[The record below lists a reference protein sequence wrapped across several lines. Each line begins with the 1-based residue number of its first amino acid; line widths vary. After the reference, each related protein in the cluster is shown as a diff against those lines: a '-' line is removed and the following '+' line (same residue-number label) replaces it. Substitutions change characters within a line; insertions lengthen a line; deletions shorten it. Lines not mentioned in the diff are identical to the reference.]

1 MERKYKHLCSPITVG
16 RVTFRNR
23 MFSTPMGGTDIEND
37 GCIGPK
43 STAFYEYRAKG
54 GAAAVTVS
62 ELMVHPATDGSHAY
76 HLDESILNSL
86 AKATY
91 TADAIRRHGAIPS
104 MELSHSGM
112 FAGTYMTDKSKQHG
126 LAQWSADDGVRSDGV
141 PYKALT
147 KEMIAEIVASYG
159 HVAGLCKRAGFEMVM
174 VHAGHGWL
182 LNQFLSPMF
191 NHRTD
196 EYGGSTENRCR
207 FAIEALKAVREAV
220 GPGFPIELRLSGAEF
235 VPEGYDIDEGVRIA
249 KILEPYV
256 DILHVTAG
264 TYQRA
269 FDITHPSM
277 FEDHGRN
284 VYLAAEIKK
293 HVSVPVATIGGL
305 SDPAQMEEIIAS
317 GKADIVYMGRQ
328 LLADPFLP
336 QKVMENRDDEIVHC
350 MRCFVCMSERAAT
363 STRRCAINPIIGR
376 EDEGMEIQPAPFKK
390 RVLIAGGGPGGL
402 YAAYTAARRGHE
414 VLLCEKEDEVGGIL
428 KSEQVLPFKQEMYQL
443 GATYRLLAERAGA
456 EIRTGVEVTK
466 EFAEAYKPDALIIAV
481 GSSPLCPP
489 IPGLD
494 GENVVLV
501 NDQYKHEKP
510 ITDSVVVFGGGI
522 SGVEC
527 AIHMGM
533 EGRKVHLVEMR
544 DDVALDSVIRQ
555 RPILLKNLY
564 KYCTVHTGYR
574 GLEVTAEGIWCQTK
588 EGEKVLVPGTTV
600 ICALGQRPNSKTV
613 EALYDCAP
621 WVRVIG
627 DAGAVGTITKATYQG
642 HHAAM
647 DIGCY

>member
-1 MERKYKHLCSPITVG
+1 MERKYPNLSKPIRIGNVW
-16 RVTFRNR
+16 FRNR

-43 STAFYEYRAKG
+43 SQAFYEYRAKG
-54 GAAAVTVS
+54 GAAAVTIS

-76 HLDESILNSL
+76 HIDEKILNSIP
-86 AKATY
+86 KATY

-104 MELSHSGM
+104 VELSHSGM
-112 FAGTYMTDKSKQHG
+112 YAGTYMTDKSKSHG
-126 LAQWSADDGVRSDGV
+126 LAQWSADDGVRADGV

-147 KEMIAEIVASYG
+147 KEMIKEIVEAYG
-159 HVAGLCKRAGFEMVM
+159 HAAELCKRAGFEMMM

-207 FAIEALKAVREAV
+207 LAIEVLQAVRKAV

-235 VPEGYDIDEGVRIA
+235 VPEGYDLDEGIKIA
-249 KILEPYV
+249 KILEPYI
-256 DILHVTAG
+256 DLLHVTAG
-264 TYQRA
+264 TYQRT
-269 FDITHPSM
+269 FSVTHPSM

-293 HVSVPVATIGGL
+293 HVSIPVATIGGL
-305 SDPAQMEEIIAS
+305 SDPEQMEEIISS
-317 GKADIVYMGRQ
+317 GKADVVYMGRQ

-336 QKVMENRDDEIVHC
+336 KKVMEGRDDEIVHC

-363 STRRCAINPIIGR
+363 GTRRCAINPIIGR
-376 EDEGMEIQPAPFKK
+376 EDEGMEILPAAHKK
-390 RVLIAGGGPGGL
+390 KVLIAGGGPGGL

-414 VLLCEKEDEVGGIL
+414 VLLCEKEDRVGGIL
-428 KSEQVLPFKQEMYQL
+428 KSEEVLPFKQEMYML
-443 GATYRLLAERAGA
+443 GESYRRLAVREGA
-456 EIRTGVEVTK
+456 KIETGKEVTR
-466 EFAEAYKPDALIIAV
+466 EFAEEYKPDALIIAV
-481 GSSPLCPP
+481 GSSPLRPP
-489 IPGLD
+489 LPGLD
-494 GENVVLV
+494 GDNVILV

-510 ITDSVVVFGGGI
+510 IGDTVVVFGGGI

-533 EGRKVHLVEMR
+533 EGKQVHLVEMR

-555 RPILLKNLY
+555 RPILMDKLY
-564 KYCTVHTGYR
+564 KLCNVHTGYK
-574 GLEVTAEGIWCQTK
+574 GLEVTKDGIWCETK
-588 EGEKVLVPGTTV
+588 DGERVLVPGQTV
-600 ICALGQRPNSKTV
+600 ICALGQRPNSKIV
-613 EALYDCAP
+613 EELYDCAP
-621 WVRVIG
+621 FVRVIG
-627 DAGAVGTITKATYQG
+627 DACSVGTITKATYQG

-647 DIGCY
+647 DI

>member
-1 MERKYKHLCSPITVG
+1 MERKFPNLCKPIRIGNVWY
-16 RVTFRNR
+16 RNR

-112 FAGTYMTDKSKQHG
+112 FAGTYMTDKNKSHG
-126 LAQWSADDGVRSDGV
+126 LAQWSADDGVRADGV
-141 PYKALT
+141 PYKALS
-147 KEMIAEIVASYG
+147 KEQIQEIVAAYG

-182 LNQFLSPMF
+182 LNQFLTPMY

-207 FAIEALKAVREAV
+207 FTIEVLKAVRAAV

-235 VPEGYDIDEGVRIA
+235 VPEGYDLDEGIRIA

-256 DILHVTAG
+256 DLLHVTAG
-264 TYQRA
+264 TYQRT
-269 FDITHPSM
+269 FGITHPSM

-293 HVSVPVATIGGL
+293 HVSVPVATLGGL
-305 SDPAQMEEIIAS
+305 TDPEQMEEIIAS
-317 GKADIVYMGRQ
+317 GQADIVEMGRQ

-336 QKVMENRDDEIVHC
+336 QKVMENREEEIVHC

-363 STRRCAINPIIGR
+363 STRRCAVNPIIGR
-376 EDEGMEIQPAPFKK
+376 EDEGMEIIPAPVKK

-402 YAAYTAARRGHE
+402 YAAYTAARRGHD
-414 VLLCEKEDEVGGIL
+414 VLLCEKEDRVGGIL
-428 KSEQVLPFKQEMYQL
+428 KSEEVLPFKQEMFRL
-443 GATYRLLAERAGA
+443 GDSLRILAEKAGA
-456 EIRTGVEVTK
+456 KILTGQEVTK
-466 EFAEAYKPDALIIAV
+466 EFAEAYQPDALIIAV
-481 GSSPLCPP
+481 GSSPLRPA

-494 GENVVLV
+494 GENVIVV
-501 NDQYKHEKP
+501 NDLYKHEKP
-510 ITDSVVVFGGGI
+510 VTDSVVVFGGGI
-522 SGVEC
+522 SGAEC
-527 AIHMGM
+527 AVHMGM
-533 EGRKVHLVEMR
+533 EGKQVHLVEMR
-544 DDVALDSVIRQ
+544 DDVALDAVIRQ
-555 RPILLKNLY
+555 RPLLLEKLG
-564 KYCTVHTGYR
+564 KFCTVHTGYR
-574 GLEVTAEGIWCQTK
+574 GLEVTSEGIWCETK
-588 EGEKVLVPGTTV
+588 AGEKVLVPGTTV
-600 ICALGQRPNSKTV
+600 ICALGQRPNQKIV
-613 EALYDCAP
+613 EELIDCAP
-621 WVRVIG
+621 FVRVIG
-627 DAGAVGTITKATYQG
+627 DANSVGTITKATYQG
-642 HHAAM
+642 HHAAL
-647 DIGCY
+647 DI

>member
-1 MERKYKHLCSPITVG
+1 MERKYPHLCKPIRIGNVWY
-16 RVTFRNR
+16 RNR
-23 MFSTPMGGTDIEND
+23 MFSTPMGGTDIELD

-43 STAFYEYRAKG
+43 SQAFYEYRAKG
-54 GAAAVTVS
+54 GCAAVTVS
-62 ELMVHPATDGSHAY
+62 ELMVHPSDGSHAY
-76 HLDESILNSL
+76 RLDESILNSL
-86 AKATY
+86 PKATY

-104 MELSHSGM
+104 IELSHSGM
-112 FAGTYMTDKSKQHG
+112 FAGTYMTDKTKSHG
-126 LAQWSADDGVRSDGV
+126 LNQWSADDGVRADGV

-147 KEMIAEIVASYG
+147 KEMIAEIVAAYG
-159 HVAGLCKRAGFEMVM
+159 HTAGLCKRAGFEMVM

-207 FAIEALKAVREAV
+207 LAIEVLKSVRAAV

-235 VPEGYDIDEGVRIA
+235 VPEGYDLDEGVRIA
-249 KILEPYV
+249 KILEPYI

-264 TYQRA
+264 TYQRT
-269 FDITHPSM
+269 FGITHPSM

-293 HVSVPVATIGGL
+293 HVSIPVATIGGL
-305 SDPAQMEEIIAS
+305 TDPEQMEEIIAS
-317 GKADIVYMGRQ
+317 GKADIVEMGRQ

-336 QKVMENRDDEIVHC
+336 QKVMENRDEEIVHC

-363 STRRCAINPIIGR
+363 GTRRCAINPIIGR
-376 EDEGMEIQPAPFKK
+376 EDEGMEITPAPVKK
-390 RVLIAGGGPGGL
+390 RVLVVGGGPGGL
-402 YAAYTAARRGHE
+402 YAAYT
-414 VLLCEKEDEVGGIL
+414 K
-428 KSEQVLPFKQEMYQL
+428 L
-443 GATYRLLAERAGA
+443 GETYKLLAERAGA
-456 EIRTGVEVTK
+456 KIVTGQEVTK
-466 EFAEAYKPDALIIAV
+466 EFAGAYNPDAIIIAA
-481 GSSPLCPP
+481 GSSPLRPP

-494 GENVVLV
+494 GENVILV

-510 ITDSVVVFGGGI
+510 LTDSVVVFGGGI

-533 EGRKVHLVEMR
+533 EGRQVHLVEMR

-555 RPILLKNLY
+555 RPLLLEKLNKL
-564 KYCTVHTGYR
+564 CTVHTGYK
-574 GLEVTAEGIWCQTK
+574 GLEVTKEGIWCQTR

-600 ICALGQRPNSKTV
+600 ICALGQRPRWDV
-613 EALYDCAP
+613 AQELYDCAP

-627 DAGAVGTITKATYQG
+627 DANAVGTITKATYQG
-642 HHAAM
+642 HHAAL
-647 DIGCY
+647 DI

>member
-1 MERKYKHLCSPITVG
+1 MERKVPNLCKPIRIGNVWY
-16 RVTFRNR
+16 RNR

-112 FAGTYMTDKSKQHG
+112 FAGTYMTDKNKSHG
-126 LAQWSADDGVRSDGV
+126 LAQWSADDGVRADGV
-141 PYKALT
+141 PYKALS
-147 KEMIAEIVASYG
+147 KEQIQEIVAAYG

-182 LNQFLSPMF
+182 LNQFLTPMY

-207 FAIEALKAVREAV
+207 FTIEVLKAVRAAV
-220 GPGFPIELRLSGAEF
+220 GSGFPIELRLSGAEF
-235 VPEGYDIDEGVRIA
+235 VPEGYDLDEGIRIA

-256 DILHVTAG
+256 DLLHVTAG
-264 TYQRA
+264 TYQRT
-269 FDITHPSM
+269 FGITHPSM

-293 HVSVPVATIGGL
+293 HVSVPVATLGGL
-305 SDPAQMEEIIAS
+305 TDPEQMEEIIAS
-317 GKADIVYMGRQ
+317 GQADIVEMGRQ

-336 QKVMENRDDEIVHC
+336 QKVMENRDEEIVHC

-363 STRRCAINPIIGR
+363 STRRCAVNPIIGR
-376 EDEGMEIQPAPFKK
+376 EDEGMEIIPAPVKK

-402 YAAYTAARRGHE
+402 YAAYTAARRGHD
-414 VLLCEKEDEVGGIL
+414 VLLCEKEDRVGGIL
-428 KSEQVLPFKQEMYQL
+428 KSEEVLPFKQEMFRL
-443 GATYRLLAERAGA
+443 GDSLRILAEKAGA
-456 EIRTGVEVTK
+456 KILTGQEVTK
-466 EFAEAYKPDALIIAV
+466 EFAEAYQPDALIIAV
-481 GSSPLCPP
+481 GSSPLRPV

-494 GENVVLV
+494 GENVIVV
-501 NDQYKHEKP
+501 NDLYKHEKP
-510 ITDSVVVFGGGI
+510 VTDSVVVFGGGI
-522 SGVEC
+522 SGAEC
-527 AIHMGM
+527 AVHMGM
-533 EGRKVHLVEMR
+533 EGKQVHLVEMR
-544 DDVALDSVIRQ
+544 DDVALDAVIRQ
-555 RPILLKNLY
+555 RPLLLEKLG
-564 KYCTVHTGYR
+564 KFCTVHTGYR
-574 GLEVTAEGIWCQTK
+574 GLEVTSEGIWCETK
-588 EGEKVLVPGTTV
+588 AGEKVLVPGTTV
-600 ICALGQRPNSKTV
+600 ICALGQRPNQKIV
-613 EALYDCAP
+613 EELIDCAP
-621 WVRVIG
+621 FVRVIG
-627 DAGAVGTITKATYQG
+627 DANSVGTITKATYQG
-642 HHAAM
+642 HHAAL
-647 DIGCY
+647 DI

>member
-1 MERKYKHLCSPITVG
+1 MERKFPNLCKPIRIGNVWY
-16 RVTFRNR
+16 RNR

-112 FAGTYMTDKSKQHG
+112 FAGTYMTDKNKSHG
-126 LAQWSADDGVRSDGV
+126 LAQWSADDGVRADGV
-141 PYKALT
+141 PYKALS
-147 KEMIAEIVASYG
+147 KEQIQEIVAAYG

-182 LNQFLSPMF
+182 LNQFLTPMY

-207 FAIEALKAVREAV
+207 FTIEVLKAVRAAV

-235 VPEGYDIDEGVRIA
+235 VPEGYDLDEGIRIA

-256 DILHVTAG
+256 DLLHVTAG
-264 TYQRA
+264 TYQRT
-269 FDITHPSM
+269 FGITHPSM

-293 HVSVPVATIGGL
+293 HVSVPVATLGGL
-305 SDPAQMEEIIAS
+305 TDPEQMEEIITS
-317 GKADIVYMGRQ
+317 GQADIVEMGRQ

-336 QKVMENRDDEIVHC
+336 QKVMENRDEEIVHC

-363 STRRCAINPIIGR
+363 STRRCAVNPIIGR
-376 EDEGMEIQPAPFKK
+376 EDEGMEIIPAPVKK

-402 YAAYTAARRGHE
+402 YAAYTAARRGHD
-414 VLLCEKEDEVGGIL
+414 VLLCEKEDRVGGIL
-428 KSEQVLPFKQEMYQL
+428 KSEEVLPFKQEMFRL
-443 GATYRLLAERAGA
+443 GDSLRILAEKAGA
-456 EIRTGVEVTK
+456 KILTGQEVTK
-466 EFAEAYKPDALIIAV
+466 EFAEAYQPDALIIAV
-481 GSSPLCPP
+481 GSSPLRPA

-494 GENVVLV
+494 GENVIVV
-501 NDQYKHEKP
+501 NDLYKHEKP
-510 ITDSVVVFGGGI
+510 VTDSVVVFGGGI
-522 SGVEC
+522 SGAEC
-527 AIHMGM
+527 AVHMGM
-533 EGRKVHLVEMR
+533 EGKQVHLVEMR
-544 DDVALDSVIRQ
+544 DDVALDAVIRQ
-555 RPILLKNLY
+555 RPLLLEKLG
-564 KYCTVHTGYR
+564 KFCMVHTGYR
-574 GLEVTAEGIWCQTK
+574 GLEVTSEGIWCETK
-588 EGEKVLVPGTTV
+588 AGEKVLVPGTTV
-600 ICALGQRPNSKTV
+600 ICALGQRPNQKIV
-613 EALYDCAP
+613 EELIDCAP
-621 WVRVIG
+621 FVRVIG
-627 DAGAVGTITKATYQG
+627 DANSVGTITKATYQG
-642 HHAAM
+642 HHAAL
-647 DIGCY
+647 DI

>member
-1 MERKYKHLCSPITVG
+1 MERKFPNLCKPIRIGNVWY
-16 RVTFRNR
+16 RNR

-112 FAGTYMTDKSKQHG
+112 FAGTYMTDKNKSHG
-126 LAQWSADDGVRSDGV
+126 LAQWSADDGVRADGV
-141 PYKALT
+141 PYKALS
-147 KEMIAEIVASYG
+147 KEQIQEIVAAYG

-182 LNQFLSPMF
+182 LNQFLTPMY

-207 FAIEALKAVREAV
+207 FTIEVLKAVRAAV

-235 VPEGYDIDEGVRIA
+235 VPEGYDLDEGIRIA

-256 DILHVTAG
+256 DLLHVTAG
-264 TYQRA
+264 TYQRT
-269 FDITHPSM
+269 FGITHPSM

-293 HVSVPVATIGGL
+293 HVSVPVATLGGL
-305 SDPAQMEEIIAS
+305 TDPEQMEEIIAS
-317 GKADIVYMGRQ
+317 GQADIVEMGRQ

-336 QKVMENRDDEIVHC
+336 QKVMENRDEEIVHC

-363 STRRCAINPIIGR
+363 STRRCAVNPIIGR
-376 EDEGMEIQPAPFKK
+376 EDEGMEITPAPVKK

-402 YAAYTAARRGHE
+402 YAAYTAARRGHD
-414 VLLCEKEDEVGGIL
+414 VLLCEKEDRVGGIL
-428 KSEQVLPFKQEMYQL
+428 KSEEVLPFKQEMFRL
-443 GATYRLLAERAGA
+443 GESLRILAEKAGA
-456 EIRTGVEVTK
+456 KILTGQEVTK
-466 EFAEAYKPDALIIAV
+466 EFAEAYQPDALIIAV
-481 GSSPLCPP
+481 GSSPLRPA

-494 GENVVLV
+494 GENVIVV
-501 NDQYKHEKP
+501 NDLYKHEKP
-510 ITDSVVVFGGGI
+510 VTDSVVVFGGGI
-522 SGVEC
+522 SGAEC
-527 AIHMGM
+527 AVHMGM
-533 EGRKVHLVEMR
+533 EGKQVHLVEMR
-544 DDVALDSVIRQ
+544 DDVALDAVIRQ
-555 RPILLKNLY
+555 RPLLLEKLG
-564 KYCTVHTGYR
+564 KFCTVHTGYR
-574 GLEVTAEGIWCQTK
+574 GLEVTSEGIWCETK
-588 EGEKVLVPGTTV
+588 AGEKVLVPGTTV
-600 ICALGQRPNSKTV
+600 ICALGQRPNQKIV
-613 EALYDCAP
+613 EELIDCAP
-621 WVRVIG
+621 FVRVIG
-627 DAGAVGTITKATYQG
+627 DANSVGTITKATYQG
-642 HHAAM
+642 HHAAL
-647 DIGCY
+647 DI

>member
-1 MERKYKHLCSPITVG
+1 MERKFPNLCKPIRIGNVWY
-16 RVTFRNR
+16 RNR

-112 FAGTYMTDKSKQHG
+112 FAGTYMTDKNKSHG
-126 LAQWSADDGVRSDGV
+126 LAQWSADDGVRADGV
-141 PYKALT
+141 PYKALS
-147 KEMIAEIVASYG
+147 KEQIQEIVSAYG

-182 LNQFLSPMF
+182 LNQFLTPMY

-207 FAIEALKAVREAV
+207 FTIEVLKAVRAAV

-235 VPEGYDIDEGVRIA
+235 VPEGYDLDEGIRIA

-256 DILHVTAG
+256 DLLHVTAG
-264 TYQRA
+264 TYQRT
-269 FDITHPSM
+269 FGITHPSM

-293 HVSVPVATIGGL
+293 HVSVPVATLGGL
-305 SDPAQMEEIIAS
+305 TDPEQMEEIIAS
-317 GKADIVYMGRQ
+317 GQADIVEMGRQ

-336 QKVMENRDDEIVHC
+336 QKVMENRDEEIVHC

-363 STRRCAINPIIGR
+363 STRRCAVNPIIGR
-376 EDEGMEIQPAPFKK
+376 EDEGMEIIPAPVKK

-402 YAAYTAARRGHE
+402 YAAYTAARRGHD
-414 VLLCEKEDEVGGIL
+414 VLLCEKEDRVGGIL
-428 KSEQVLPFKQEMYQL
+428 KSEEVLPFKQEMFRL
-443 GATYRLLAERAGA
+443 GDSLRILAEKAGA
-456 EIRTGVEVTK
+456 KILTGQEVTK
-466 EFAEAYKPDALIIAV
+466 KFAEAYQPDALIIAV
-481 GSSPLCPP
+481 GSSPLRPA

-494 GENVVLV
+494 GENVIVV
-501 NDQYKHEKP
+501 NDLYKHEKP
-510 ITDSVVVFGGGI
+510 VTDSVVVFGGGI
-522 SGVEC
+522 SGAEC
-527 AIHMGM
+527 AVHMGM
-533 EGRKVHLVEMR
+533 EGKQVHLVEMR
-544 DDVALDSVIRQ
+544 DDVALDAVIRQ
-555 RPILLKNLY
+555 RPLLLEKLG
-564 KYCTVHTGYR
+564 KFCTVHTGYR
-574 GLEVTAEGIWCQTK
+574 GLEVTSEGIWCETK
-588 EGEKVLVPGTTV
+588 AGEKVLVPGTTV
-600 ICALGQRPNSKTV
+600 ICALGQRPNQKIV
-613 EALYDCAP
+613 EELIDCAP
-621 WVRVIG
+621 FVRVIG
-627 DAGAVGTITKATYQG
+627 DANSVGTITKATYQG
-642 HHAAM
+642 HHAAL
-647 DIGCY
+647 DI

>member
-1 MERKYKHLCSPITVG
+1 MERKFPNLCKPIRIGNVWY
-16 RVTFRNR
+16 RNR

-112 FAGTYMTDKSKQHG
+112 FAGTYMTDKNKSHG
-126 LAQWSADDGVRSDGV
+126 LAQWSADDGVRADGV
-141 PYKALT
+141 PYKALS
-147 KEMIAEIVASYG
+147 KEQIQEIVAAYG

-182 LNQFLSPMF
+182 LNQFLTPMY

-207 FAIEALKAVREAV
+207 FTIEVLKAVRAAV

-235 VPEGYDIDEGVRIA
+235 VPEGYDLDEGIRIA

-256 DILHVTAG
+256 DLLHVTAG
-264 TYQRA
+264 TYQRT
-269 FDITHPSM
+269 FGITHPSM

-293 HVSVPVATIGGL
+293 HVSVPVATLGGL
-305 SDPAQMEEIIAS
+305 TDPEQMEEIITS
-317 GKADIVYMGRQ
+317 GQADIVEMGRQ

-336 QKVMENRDDEIVHC
+336 QKVMENRDEEIVHC

-363 STRRCAINPIIGR
+363 STRRCAVNPIIGR
-376 EDEGMEIQPAPFKK
+376 EDEGMEIIPAPVKK

-402 YAAYTAARRGHE
+402 YAAYTAARRGHD
-414 VLLCEKEDEVGGIL
+414 VLLCEKEDRVGGIL
-428 KSEQVLPFKQEMYQL
+428 KSEEVLPFKQEMFRL
-443 GATYRLLAERAGA
+443 GVSLRILAEKAGA
-456 EIRTGVEVTK
+456 KILTGQEVTK
-466 EFAEAYKPDALIIAV
+466 EFAEAYQPDALIIAV
-481 GSSPLCPP
+481 GSSPLRPA

-494 GENVVLV
+494 GENVIVV
-501 NDQYKHEKP
+501 NDLYKHEKP
-510 ITDSVVVFGGGI
+510 VTDSVVVFGGGI
-522 SGVEC
+522 SGAEC
-527 AIHMGM
+527 AVHMGM
-533 EGRKVHLVEMR
+533 EGKQVHLVEMR
-544 DDVALDSVIRQ
+544 DDVALDAVIRQ
-555 RPILLKNLY
+555 RPLLLEKLG
-564 KYCTVHTGYR
+564 KFCTVHTGYR
-574 GLEVTAEGIWCQTK
+574 GLEVTSEGIWCETK
-588 EGEKVLVPGTTV
+588 AGEKVLVPGTTV
-600 ICALGQRPNSKTV
+600 ICALGQRPNQKIV
-613 EALYDCAP
+613 EELIDCAP
-621 WVRVIG
+621 FVRVIG
-627 DAGAVGTITKATYQG
+627 DANSVGTITKATYQG
-642 HHAAM
+642 HHAAL
-647 DIGCY
+647 DI

>member
-1 MERKYKHLCSPITVG
+1 MERKYPHLCKPIRIGNVWY
-16 RVTFRNR
+16 RNR
-23 MFSTPMGGTDIEND
+23 MFSTPMGGTDIELD

-43 STAFYEYRAKG
+43 SQAFYEYRAKG
-54 GAAAVTVS
+54 GCAAVTVS
-62 ELMVHPATDGSHAY
+62 ELMVHPSDGSHAY
-76 HLDESILNSL
+76 RLDESILNSL
-86 AKATY
+86 PKATY

-104 MELSHSGM
+104 IELSHSGM
-112 FAGTYMTDKSKQHG
+112 YAGTYMTDKNKQHG
-126 LAQWSADDGVRSDGV
+126 LNQWSADDGVRADGV
-141 PYKALT
+141 SYKALT
-147 KEMIAEIVASYG
+147 KEMIGEIVSAYG

-174 VHAGHGWL
+174 VHGGHGWL
-182 LNQFLSPMF
+182 INQFLSPMF

-207 FAIEALKAVREAV
+207 LAIEVLRSVRAAV
-220 GPGFPIELRLSGAEF
+220 GPGFPIEFRLSGSEF
-235 VPEGYDIDEGVRIA
+235 VPEGYDIDEGVKIA

-256 DILHVTAG
+256 DLLHVTAG
-264 TYQRA
+264 TYQRT
-269 FDITHPSM
+269 FGITHPSM

-293 HVSVPVATIGGL
+293 HISIPVATIGGL
-305 SDPAQMEEIIAS
+305 SDPEQMEEIIAS
-317 GKADIVYMGRQ
+317 GKADIVEMGRQ

-363 STRRCAINPIIGR
+363 GTRRCAINPVIGR
-376 EDEGMEIQPAPFKK
+376 EDEGMEITPAPVKK

-402 YAAYTAARRGHE
+402 YAAYTAARRGHD
-414 VLLCEKEDEVGGIL
+414 VLLCEKEDRVGGIL
-428 KSEQVLPFKQEMYQL
+428 KSEEVLPFKQEMFRL
-443 GATYRLLAERAGA
+443 GETYRLLAERAGA
-456 EIRTGVEVTK
+456 KIVTGQEVTK
-466 EFAEAYKPDALIIAV
+466 AFAEAYKPDAIIIAA
-481 GSSPLCPP
+481 GSSPLCPT

-494 GENVVLV
+494 GENVILV

-527 AIHMGM
+527 AIHMGL

-544 DDVALDSVIRQ
+544 DAVALDSVIRQ
-555 RPILLKNLY
+555 RPLLLEKLNKL
-564 KYCTVHTGYR
+564 CTVHTGYK
-574 GLEVTAEGIWCQTK
+574 GLEVTSEGIWCETK

-600 ICALGQRPNSKTV
+600 ICALGQRPRWNV
-613 EALYDCAP
+613 AQELYDCAP

-627 DAGAVGTITKATYQG
+627 DANAVGTITKATYQG
-642 HHAAM
+642 HHAAL
-647 DIGCY
+647 DI

>member
-1 MERKYKHLCSPITVG
+1 MERKYPNLCKPLTVG
-16 RVTFRNR
+16 RVRFRNR

-91 TADAIRRHGAIPS
+91 TADAIRRHGSIPS
-104 MELSHSGM
+104 IELSHSGM
-112 FAGTYMTDKSKQHG
+112 FAGTYMTDKNRSHG

-147 KEMIAEIVASYG
+147 KEMIREIVAAYG
-159 HVAGLCKRAGFEMVM
+159 HAAALSKRAGFEMIM

-207 FAIEALKAVREAV
+207 LTIEVLQAVRDAV
-220 GPGFPIELRLSGAEF
+220 GTGFPIELRLSGAEF
-235 VPEGYDIDEGVRIA
+235 VPEGYDLDEGVRIA

-264 TYQRA
+264 TYQRT
-269 FDITHPSM
+269 FGITHPSM
-277 FEDHGRN
+277 FEEHGRN

-293 HVSVPVATIGGL
+293 HVSIPVATIGGL
-305 SDPAQMEEIIAS
+305 GDPDQMEEILAS

-336 QKVMENRDDEIVHC
+336 RKVEENRSEEIVKC

-363 STRRCAINPIIGR
+363 GTRRCAVNPIIGR
-376 EDEGMEIQPAPFKK
+376 EDEGMEILPTPVRKK
-390 RVLIAGGGPGGL
+390 VLIAGGGPGGL
-402 YAAYTAARRGHE
+402 YAAYTAARRGHD
-414 VLLCEKEDEVGGIL
+414 VLLCEKEERVGGIL
-428 KSEQVLPFKQEMYQL
+428 KSEEVLPFKQEMFLL
-443 GATYRLLAERAGA
+443 GDTYRLLAERAGA
-456 EIRTGVEVTK
+456 KIVTGQEVTR
-466 EFAEAYKPDALIIAV
+466 EFAENYHADALIIAV
-481 GSSPLCPP
+481 GSSPMRPP

-494 GENVVLV
+494 GENVILV
-501 NDQYKHEKP
+501 NDLYKHEKP
-510 ITDSVVVFGGGI
+510 VSDSVVVFGGGI
-522 SGVEC
+522 SGAEC
-527 AIHMGM
+527 AVHMGM
-533 EGRKVHLVEMR
+533 EGKTVHVVEMR
-544 DDVALDSVIRQ
+544 NDVALDAVIRQ
-555 RPILLKNLY
+555 RPILLEKLH

-574 GLEVTAEGIWCQTK
+574 GLEVTSEGIWCQNA
-588 EGEKVLVPGTTV
+588 EGEKVLVPGSTV
-600 ICALGQRPNSKTV
+600 ICALGQRPNSKAV
-613 EALYDCAP
+613 EELQDCAP
-621 WVRVIG
+621 FVRVIG
-627 DAGAVGTITKATYQG
+627 DAGSIGTITKAVYQG
-642 HHAAM
+642 HHAAL
-647 DIGCY
+647 DI

>member
-1 MERKYKHLCSPITVG
+1 MERKFPNLCKPIRIGNVWY
-16 RVTFRNR
+16 RNR

-37 GCIGPK
+37 GCIGPI

-112 FAGTYMTDKSKQHG
+112 FAGTYMTDKNKSHG
-126 LAQWSADDGVRSDGV
+126 LAQWSADDGVRADGV
-141 PYKALT
+141 PYKALS
-147 KEMIAEIVASYG
+147 KEQIQEIVAAYG

-182 LNQFLSPMF
+182 LNQFLTPMY

-207 FAIEALKAVREAV
+207 FTIEVLKAVRAAV

-235 VPEGYDIDEGVRIA
+235 VPEGYDLDEGIRIA

-256 DILHVTAG
+256 DLLHVTAG
-264 TYQRA
+264 TYQRT
-269 FDITHPSM
+269 FGITHPSM

-293 HVSVPVATIGGL
+293 HVSVPVATLGGL
-305 SDPAQMEEIIAS
+305 TDPEQMEEIIAS
-317 GKADIVYMGRQ
+317 GQADIVEMGRQ

-336 QKVMENRDDEIVHC
+336 QKVMENRDEEIVHC

-363 STRRCAINPIIGR
+363 STRRCAVNPIIGR
-376 EDEGMEIQPAPFKK
+376 EDEGMEIIPAPVKK

-402 YAAYTAARRGHE
+402 YAAYTAARRGHD
-414 VLLCEKEDEVGGIL
+414 VLLCEKEDRVGGIL
-428 KSEQVLPFKQEMYQL
+428 KSEEVLPFKQEMFRL
-443 GATYRLLAERAGA
+443 GDSLRILAEKAGA
-456 EIRTGVEVTK
+456 KILTGQEVTK
-466 EFAEAYKPDALIIAV
+466 EFAEAYQPDALIIAV
-481 GSSPLCPP
+481 GSSPLRPA

-494 GENVVLV
+494 GENVIVV
-501 NDQYKHEKP
+501 NDLYKHEKP
-510 ITDSVVVFGGGI
+510 VTDSVVVFGGGI
-522 SGVEC
+522 SGAEC
-527 AIHMGM
+527 AVHMGM
-533 EGRKVHLVEMR
+533 EGKQVHLVEMR
-544 DDVALDSVIRQ
+544 DDVALDAVIRQ
-555 RPILLKNLY
+555 RPLLLEKLG
-564 KYCTVHTGYR
+564 KFCTVHTGYR
-574 GLEVTAEGIWCQTK
+574 GLEVTSEGIWCETK
-588 EGEKVLVPGTTV
+588 AGEKVLVPGTTV
-600 ICALGQRPNSKTV
+600 ICALGQRPNQKIV
-613 EALYDCAP
+613 EELIDCAP
-621 WVRVIG
+621 FVRVIG
-627 DAGAVGTITKATYQG
+627 DANSVGTITKATYQG
-642 HHAAM
+642 HHAAL
-647 DIGCY
+647 DI

>member
-1 MERKYKHLCSPITVG
+1 MERKYPNLCKPIRIGNVWY
-16 RVTFRNR
+16 RNR

-43 STAFYEYRAKG
+43 SKAFYEYRAKG

-91 TADAIRRHGAIPS
+91 TADAIRRHGAVPS
-104 MELSHSGM
+104 IELSHSGM
-112 FAGTYMTDKSKQHG
+112 FAGTYMTDKTKQHG
-126 LAQWSADDGVRSDGV
+126 LAQWSADDGVRADGV

-147 KEMIAEIVASYG
+147 KEMIDEIVAAYG
-159 HVAGLCKRAGFEMVM
+159 HVAGLCKRAGFEMIM

-207 FAIEALKAVREAV
+207 LAIRVLQAIRAAV

-235 VPEGYDIDEGVRIA
+235 VPEGYDLDEGVRIA
-249 KILEPYV
+249 KTLEPYI
-256 DILHVTAG
+256 DLLHVTAG
-264 TYQRA
+264 TYQRT
-269 FDITHPSM
+269 FGITHPSM
-277 FEDHGRN
+277 FEAHGRN

-305 SDPAQMEEIIAS
+305 SDPEQMEEIIAS
-317 GKADIVYMGRQ
+317 GKADVVYMGRQ

-336 QKVMENRDDEIVHC
+336 QKVMENRDEEIVHC

-363 STRRCAINPIIGR
+363 GTRRCAINPVIGR
-376 EDEGMEIQPAPFKK
+376 EDEGMEIAPAPVRK

-402 YAAYTAARRGHE
+402 WAAYTAARRGHD

-428 KSEQVLPFKQEMYQL
+428 KSEQVLPFKQEMYRL

-456 EIRTGVEVTK
+456 KIVTGQEVTK
-466 EFAEAYKPDALIIAV
+466 AFAESYRPDALIIAV
-481 GSSPLCPP
+481 GSSPLRPP

-494 GENVVLV
+494 GENVILV

-533 EGRKVHLVEMR
+533 EGRQVHLVEMR

-555 RPILLKNLY
+555 RPLLLEKLNKL
-564 KYCTVHTGYR
+564 CTVHTGYK
-574 GLEVTAEGIWCQTK
+574 GLEVTKEGIWCETK

-600 ICALGQRPNSKTV
+600 ICALGQRPNWNTV
-613 EALYDCAP
+613 EELRDCAP

-627 DAGAVGTITKATYQG
+627 DANTVGTITKATYQG
-642 HHAAM
+642 HHAAL
-647 DIGCY
+647 DI

>member
-1 MERKYKHLCSPITVG
+1 MERKYPNLCSPLRVG
-16 RVTFRNR
+16 NVWFRNR

-43 STAFYEYRAKG
+43 SLAFYEYRAKG

-76 HLDESILNSL
+76 HLDESILNSI

-91 TADAIRRHGAIPS
+91 TADAIRRHGAVPS
-104 MELSHSGM
+104 IELSHSGM
-112 FAGTYMTDKSKQHG
+112 FAGTYMTDKTKQHG
-126 LAQWSADDGVRSDGV
+126 LSQWSADDGVRADGV

-147 KEMIAEIVASYG
+147 KEMINDIVAAYG
-159 HVAGLCKRAGFEMVM
+159 HVAGLCKRAGFEMIM

-196 EYGGSTENRCR
+196 EYGGSLENRCR
-207 FAIEALKAVREAV
+207 LTIEVLKSIRSAV

-235 VPEGYDIDEGVRIA
+235 VPEGYDLEEGIRIA
-249 KILEPYV
+249 KTLEPYI

-264 TYQRA
+264 TYQRT
-269 FDITHPSM
+269 FGITHPSM
-277 FEDHGRN
+277 FEEHGRN
-284 VYLAAEIKK
+284 VYLAAEMKK
-293 HVSVPVATIGGL
+293 HLSIPVATIGGL
-305 SDPAQMEEIIAS
+305 TDPAMMEEIIAN

-328 LLADPFLP
+328 LLADPFFP
-336 QKVMENRDDEIVHC
+336 QKVTENRDDEIVHC

-363 STRRCAINPIIGR
+363 STRRCAINPVIGR
-376 EDEGMEIQPAPFKK
+376 EDEGMEITPAPVKK

-402 YAAYTAARRGHE
+402 YAAYTAAKRGHD
-414 VLLCEKEDEVGGIL
+414 VLLCEKEQRVGGIL
-428 KSEQVLPFKQEMYQL
+428 KSEEVLPFKQEMFKL
-443 GATYRLLAERAGA
+443 GGTYRLLAERAGA
-456 EIRTGVEVTK
+456 RIVTGTEVTR
-466 EFAEAYKPDALIIAV
+466 EFAENYNPDALIIAV
-481 GSSPLCPP
+481 GSSPLRPP

-494 GENVVLV
+494 GENVILV

-510 ITDSVVVFGGGI
+510 VTDNVVVFGGGI

-533 EGRKVHLVEMR
+533 EGKTVHLVEMR

-555 RPILLKNLY
+555 RPILLEKLY
-564 KYCTVHTGYR
+564 KLCEVHTGYK
-574 GLEVTAEGIWCQTK
+574 GLEVTKDGIWCQTSS
-588 EGEKVLVPGTTV
+588 GEKVLVPGTTV
-600 ICALGQRPNSKTV
+600 ICALGQKPNSRTV
-613 EALYDCAP
+613 EELYDCAP
-621 WVRVIG
+621 FVRVIG
-627 DAGAVGTITKATYQG
+627 DACSVGTITRATYQG
-642 HHAAM
+642 YHAAL
-647 DIGCY
+647 DI

>member
-1 MERKYKHLCSPITVG
+1 MERKFPNLCKPIRIGNVWY
-16 RVTFRNR
+16 RNR

-112 FAGTYMTDKSKQHG
+112 FAGTYMTDKNKSHG
-126 LAQWSADDGVRSDGV
+126 LAQWSADDGVRADGV
-141 PYKALT
+141 PYKALS
-147 KEMIAEIVASYG
+147 KEQIQEIVAAYG
-159 HVAGLCKRAGFEMVM
+159 HVAGLCKRAGFEMIM

-182 LNQFLSPMF
+182 LNQFLTPMY

-207 FAIEALKAVREAV
+207 FTIEVLKAVRAAV

-235 VPEGYDIDEGVRIA
+235 VPEGYDLDEGIRIA

-256 DILHVTAG
+256 DLLHVTAG
-264 TYQRA
+264 TYQRT
-269 FDITHPSM
+269 FGITHPSM

-293 HVSVPVATIGGL
+293 HVSVPVATLGGL
-305 SDPAQMEEIIAS
+305 TDPEQMEEIIAS
-317 GKADIVYMGRQ
+317 GQADIVEMGRQ

-336 QKVMENRDDEIVHC
+336 QKVMENRDEEIVHC

-363 STRRCAINPIIGR
+363 STRRCAVNPIIGR
-376 EDEGMEIQPAPFKK
+376 EDEGMEIIPAPVKK

-402 YAAYTAARRGHE
+402 YAAYTAARRGHD
-414 VLLCEKEDEVGGIL
+414 VLLCEKEDRVGGIL
-428 KSEQVLPFKQEMYQL
+428 KSEEVLPFKQEMFRL
-443 GATYRLLAERAGA
+443 GDSLRILAEKAGA
-456 EIRTGVEVTK
+456 KILTGQEVTK
-466 EFAEAYKPDALIIAV
+466 EFAEAYQPDALIIAV
-481 GSSPLCPP
+481 GSSPLRPA

-494 GENVVLV
+494 GENVIVV
-501 NDQYKHEKP
+501 NDLYKHEKP
-510 ITDSVVVFGGGI
+510 VTDSVVVFGGGI
-522 SGVEC
+522 SGAEC
-527 AIHMGM
+527 AVHMGM
-533 EGRKVHLVEMR
+533 EGKQVHLVEMR
-544 DDVALDSVIRQ
+544 DDVALDAVIRQ
-555 RPILLKNLY
+555 RPLLLEKLG
-564 KYCTVHTGYR
+564 KFCTVHTGYR
-574 GLEVTAEGIWCQTK
+574 GLEVTSEGIWCETK
-588 EGEKVLVPGTTV
+588 AGEKVFVPGTTV
-600 ICALGQRPNSKTV
+600 ICALGQRPNQKIV
-613 EALYDCAP
+613 EELIDCAP
-621 WVRVIG
+621 FVRVIG
-627 DAGAVGTITKATYQG
+627 DANSVGTITKATYQG
-642 HHAAM
+642 HHAAL
-647 DIGCY
+647 DI

>member
-1 MERKYKHLCSPITVG
+1 MERKFPNLCKPIRIGNVWY
-16 RVTFRNR
+16 RNR

-112 FAGTYMTDKSKQHG
+112 FAGTYMTDKNKSHG
-126 LAQWSADDGVRSDGV
+126 LAQWSADDGVRADGV
-141 PYKALT
+141 PYKALS
-147 KEMIAEIVASYG
+147 KEQIQEIVAAYG

-182 LNQFLSPMF
+182 LNQFLTPMY

-207 FAIEALKAVREAV
+207 FTIEVLKAVRAAV

-235 VPEGYDIDEGVRIA
+235 VPEGYDLDEGIRIA

-256 DILHVTAG
+256 DLLHVTAG
-264 TYQRA
+264 TYQRT
-269 FDITHPSM
+269 FGITHPSM

-293 HVSVPVATIGGL
+293 HVSVPVATLGGPT
-305 SDPAQMEEIIAS
+305 DPEQMEEIIAS
-317 GKADIVYMGRQ
+317 GQADIVEMGRQ

-336 QKVMENRDDEIVHC
+336 QKVMENRDEEIVHC

-363 STRRCAINPIIGR
+363 STRRCAVNPIIGR
-376 EDEGMEIQPAPFKK
+376 EDEGMEITPAPVKK

-402 YAAYTAARRGHE
+402 YAAYTAARRGHD
-414 VLLCEKEDEVGGIL
+414 VLLCEKEDRVGGIL
-428 KSEQVLPFKQEMYQL
+428 KSEEVLPFKQEMFRL
-443 GATYRLLAERAGA
+443 GDSLRILAEKAGA
-456 EIRTGVEVTK
+456 KILTGQEVTK
-466 EFAEAYKPDALIIAV
+466 EFAEAYQPDALIIAV
-481 GSSPLCPP
+481 GSSPLRPA

-494 GENVVLV
+494 GENVIVV
-501 NDQYKHEKP
+501 NDLYKHEKP
-510 ITDSVVVFGGGI
+510 VTDSVVVFGGGI
-522 SGVEC
+522 SGAEC
-527 AIHMGM
+527 AVHMGM
-533 EGRKVHLVEMR
+533 EGKQVHLVEMR
-544 DDVALDSVIRQ
+544 DDVALDAVIRQ
-555 RPILLKNLY
+555 RPLLLEKLG
-564 KYCTVHTGYR
+564 KFCTVHTGYR
-574 GLEVTAEGIWCQTK
+574 GLEVTSEGIWCETK
-588 EGEKVLVPGTTV
+588 AGEKVLVPGTTV
-600 ICALGQRPNSKTV
+600 ICALGQRPNQKIV
-613 EALYDCAP
+613 EELIDCAP
-621 WVRVIG
+621 FVRVIG
-627 DAGAVGTITKATYQG
+627 DANSVGTITKATYQG
-642 HHAAM
+642 HHAAL
-647 DIGCY
+647 DI

>member
-1 MERKYKHLCSPITVG
+1 MERKYPNLSKPIRIGNVW
-16 RVTFRNR
+16 FRNR

-43 STAFYEYRAKG
+43 SKAFYEYRAKG

-76 HLDESILNSL
+76 HLDEKILNSI

-91 TADAIRRHGAIPS
+91 TSDAIRRHGAIPS
-104 MELSHSGM
+104 IELSHSGM
-112 FAGTYMTDKSKQHG
+112 YAGTYMTDKTKSHG
-126 LAQWSADDGVRSDGV
+126 LAQWSADDGVRPDGV

-147 KEMIAEIVASYG
+147 KEMIHEIVEAYG
-159 HVAGLCKRAGFEMVM
+159 HAAGLCKRAGFEMIM
-174 VHAGHGWL
+174 IHAAHGWL

-207 FAIEALKAVREAV
+207 LTIEVLQAVRKAV

-235 VPEGYDIDEGVRIA
+235 VPEGYDLDEGIKIA
-249 KILEPYV
+249 KILEPYI
-256 DILHVTAG
+256 DLLHVTAG
-264 TYQRA
+264 TYQRT
-269 FDITHPSM
+269 FSITHPSM
-277 FEDHGRN
+277 FEEHGRN

-293 HVSVPVATIGGL
+293 HVSIPVATIGGL

-336 QKVMENRDDEIVHC
+336 QKVMEGRDDEIVHC

-363 STRRCAINPIIGR
+363 GTRRCAINPIIGR
-376 EDEGMEIQPAPFKK
+376 EDEGMEITPAPVKK
-390 RVLIAGGGPGGL
+390 SVLIAGGGPGGL
-402 YAAYTAARRGHE
+402 YAAYTAAKRGHN
-414 VLLCEKEDEVGGIL
+414 VLLCEKEDRVGGIL
-428 KSEQVLPFKQEMYQL
+428 KSEEVLPFKQEMYML
-443 GATYRLLAERAGA
+443 GESYRKLAERAGA
-456 EIRTGVEVTK
+456 KIITGQAVTK
-466 EFAEAYKPDALIIAV
+466 EFVEEYKPDALIIAV
-481 GSSPLCPP
+481 GSSPLRPN

-494 GENVVLV
+494 GENVILV

-510 ITDSVVVFGGGI
+510 VADSVVVFGGGI

-533 EGRKVHLVEMR
+533 EGKKVHLVEMR

-555 RPILLKNLY
+555 RPILMEKLY
-564 KYCTVHTGYR
+564 KLCTVHTGYK
-574 GLEVTAEGIWCQTK
+574 GLEVTKEGIWCETK
-588 EGEKVLVPGTTV
+588 EGERVLVPGETV
-600 ICALGQRPNSKTV
+600 ICALGQRSNTKIV
-613 EALYDCAP
+613 EELYDTAP
-621 WVRVIG
+621 FVRVIG
-627 DAGAVGTITKATYQG
+627 DACAVGTITKATYQG
-642 HHAAM
+642 YHAAL
-647 DIGCY
+647 DI

>member
-1 MERKYKHLCSPITVG
+1 MERKYPNLCKPLRVG
-16 RVTFRNR
+16 NVIYRNR
-23 MFSTPMGGTDIEND
+23 MFSTPMGGTDIAND

-43 STAFYEYRAKG
+43 SKAFYEYRAKG

-86 AKATY
+86 ANATY

-104 MELSHSGM
+104 IELSHSGM
-112 FAGTYMTDKSKQHG
+112 FAGTYMTDKSKSKG
-126 LAQWSADDGVRSDGV
+126 LAQWSADDGVRADGV

-147 KEMIAEIVASYG
+147 KEMIDEIVAAYG
-159 HVAGLCKRAGFEMVM
+159 HVAGLCKRAGFEMLM

-207 FAIEALKAVREAV
+207 LTIEVLKAVRAAV

-235 VPEGYDIDEGVRIA
+235 VPEGYDLDEGVKIA
-249 KILEPYV
+249 KILEPYI

-264 TYQRA
+264 TYQRT
-269 FDITHPSM
+269 FGITHPSM

-284 VYLAAEIKK
+284 VYLAEEIKK
-293 HVSVPVATIGGL
+293 HVSIPVATIGGL
-305 SDPAQMEEIIAS
+305 TDPEQMEEIIAS

-336 QKVMENRDDEIVHC
+336 QKVMENRDEEIVHC

-376 EDEGMEIQPAPFKK
+376 EDEGMEIVPAAQKK

-402 YAAYTAARRGHE
+402 YAAYTAARRGHD
-414 VLLCEKEDEVGGIL
+414 VLLCEKEDRVGGIL
-428 KSEQVLPFKQEMYQL
+428 KSEEVLPFKQEMFML
-443 GATYRLLAERAGA
+443 GESYKLLAERAGA
-456 EIRTGVEVTK
+456 KIVTGQEVTK
-466 EFAEAYKPDALIIAV
+466 EFADAYKPDALIIAV
-481 GSSPLCPP
+481 GSSPLRPP

-510 ITDSVVVFGGGI
+510 ISDEVIVFGGGI

-533 EGRKVHLVEMR
+533 EGKTVHLVEMR

-555 RPILLKNLY
+555 RPILLDRLY
-564 KYCTVHTGYR
+564 KLCTVHTGYK
-574 GLEVTAEGIWCQTK
+574 GLEVTAEGIWCETK
-588 EGEKVLVPGTTV
+588 EGEKVLVPGKTV
-600 ICALGQRPNSKTV
+600 ICALGQRPNYKTV
-613 EALYDCAP
+613 DELLDCAP
-621 WVRVIG
+621 FVRVIG
-627 DAGAVGTITKATYQG
+627 DANSVGTITKATYQG
-642 HHAAM
+642 HHAAL
-647 DIGCY
+647 DI

>member
-1 MERKYKHLCSPITVG
+1 MERKYPNLCKPIRIGNVWY
-16 RVTFRNR
+16 RNR

-43 STAFYEYRAKG
+43 SKAFYEYRAKG

-91 TADAIRRHGAIPS
+91 TADAIRRHGAVPS
-104 MELSHSGM
+104 IELSHSGM
-112 FAGTYMTDKSKQHG
+112 FAGTYMTDKTKQHG
-126 LAQWSADDGVRSDGV
+126 LAQWSADDGVRADGV

-147 KEMIAEIVASYG
+147 KEMIDEIVAAYG
-159 HVAGLCKRAGFEMVM
+159 HVAGLCKRAGFEMIM

-207 FAIEALKAVREAV
+207 LAIEVLQAIRAAV

-235 VPEGYDIDEGVRIA
+235 VPEGYDLDEGVKIA
-249 KILEPYV
+249 KILEPYI
-256 DILHVTAG
+256 DLLHVTAG
-264 TYQRA
+264 TYQRT
-269 FDITHPSM
+269 FGITHPSM
-277 FEDHGRN
+277 FEEHGRN

-305 SDPAQMEEIIAS
+305 SDPEQMEEIIAS

-336 QKVMENRDDEIVHC
+336 QKVMENRDEEIVHC

-363 STRRCAINPIIGR
+363 GTRRCAINPVIGR
-376 EDEGMEIQPAPFKK
+376 EDEGMEISPAPVKK
-390 RVLIAGGGPGGL
+390 RVLIVGGGPGGL
-402 YAAYTAARRGHE
+402 WAAYTAARRGHD

-428 KSEQVLPFKQEMYQL
+428 KSEQVLPFKQEMYKL
-443 GATYRLLAERAGA
+443 GATYRLLAQRAGA
-456 EIRTGVEVTK
+456 KIVTGQEVTK
-466 EFAEAYKPDALIIAV
+466 AFAEAYHADAIIIAA
-481 GSSPLCPP
+481 GSSPLRPP

-494 GENVVLV
+494 RENVILV

-555 RPILLKNLY
+555 RPLLLEKLY
-564 KYCTVHTGYR
+564 KLCTVHTGYK
-574 GLEVTAEGIWCQTK
+574 GLEVTKDGIWCQTK

-600 ICALGQRPNSKTV
+600 ICALGQRPRWNTV
-613 EALYDCAP
+613 EELRDCAP

-627 DAGAVGTITKATYQG
+627 DANTVGTITKATYQG
-642 HHAAM
+642 HHAAL
-647 DIGCY
+647 DI

>member
-1 MERKYKHLCSPITVG
+1 MERKFPNLCKPIRIGNVWY
-16 RVTFRNR
+16 RNR

-112 FAGTYMTDKSKQHG
+112 FAGTYMTDKNKSHG
-126 LAQWSADDGVRSDGV
+126 LAQWSADDGVRADGV
-141 PYKALT
+141 PYKALS
-147 KEMIAEIVASYG
+147 KEQIQEIVAAYG

-182 LNQFLSPMF
+182 LNQFLTPMY

-207 FAIEALKAVREAV
+207 FTIEVLKAVRAAV

-235 VPEGYDIDEGVRIA
+235 VPEGYDLDEGIRIA

-256 DILHVTAG
+256 DLLHVTAG
-264 TYQRA
+264 TYQRT
-269 FDITHPSM
+269 FGITHPSM

-293 HVSVPVATIGGL
+293 HVSVPVATLGGL
-305 SDPAQMEEIIAS
+305 TDPEQMEEIIAS
-317 GKADIVYMGRQ
+317 GQADIVEMGRQ

-336 QKVMENRDDEIVHC
+336 QKVMENRDEEIVHC

-363 STRRCAINPIIGR
+363 STRRCAVNPIIGR
-376 EDEGMEIQPAPFKK
+376 EDEGMEIIPAPVKK

-402 YAAYTAARRGHE
+402 YAAYTAARRGHD
-414 VLLCEKEDEVGGIL
+414 VLLCEKEDRVGGIL
-428 KSEQVLPFKQEMYQL
+428 KSEEVLPFKQEMFRL
-443 GATYRLLAERAGA
+443 GDSLRILAEKAGA
-456 EIRTGVEVTK
+456 KILTGQEVTK
-466 EFAEAYKPDALIIAV
+466 EFAEAYQPDALIIAV
-481 GSSPLCPP
+481 GSSPLRPA

-494 GENVVLV
+494 GENVIVV
-501 NDQYKHEKP
+501 NDLYKHEKP
-510 ITDSVVVFGGGI
+510 VTDSVVVFGGGI
-522 SGVEC
+522 SGAEC
-527 AIHMGM
+527 AVHMGM
-533 EGRKVHLVEMR
+533 EGKQVHLVEMR
-544 DDVALDSVIRQ
+544 DDVALDAVIRQ
-555 RPILLKNLY
+555 RPLLLEKLG
-564 KYCTVHTGYR
+564 KFCTVHTGYR
-574 GLEVTAEGIWCQTK
+574 GLEVTSEGIWCETK
-588 EGEKVLVPGTTV
+588 AGEKVLVPGTTV
-600 ICALGQRPNSKTV
+600 ICALGQRPNQKIV
-613 EALYDCAP
+613 EELIDCAP
-621 WVRVIG
+621 FVRVIG
-627 DAGAVGTITKATYQG
+627 DANSVGTITKATYQG
-642 HHAAM
+642 HHAAL
-647 DIGCY
+647 DI